1 MKIQIRILL
10 MLFSAI
16 LIVGGAT
23 LFISRTVSK
32 SIVEQQIY
40 RNLEIVAQ
48 SRAKSIEAFLE
59 LENETASQLS
69 GSTVIRKLLLAD
81 KGQEDYVRKFDD
93 VQERLRRT
101 ASLGRYTYSLLVL
114 NKRGIV
120 VASTYPAEIGKDKS
134 SDAYFLG
141 GKQTVHI
148 KDVYLSSHEN
158 VPTIAFS
165 APVFDEKNTD
175 LLGVV
180 VMRVSTRALDKIITH
195 RTGLGK
201 TGEVYLI
208 NEAGYMITPSKF
220 EKGTFLKGRIDGEK
234 SKAHREDPN
243 RFERAEHAASLYKN
257 YLGSDVLGI
266 HIQIPETGWW
276 LSAEIGA
283 QEAFAPLSRLTRAM
297 LLILGVL
304 LISAIAASVFLA
316 RSITRPVIKLKGGAE
331 EIMKGNL
338 DYKVGTRKSDEI
350 GELSRAFDKMAA
362 NLKKSW
368 EEIEDYSKNLER
380 KVEQR
385 TKDLSLAK
393 EKAEVANRAKSE
405 FLANMSHE
413 IRTPMNAVL
422 GFSEMLLDTEL
433 SNDQISYAS
442 TIKRSG
448 ESLLSLINDI
458 LDFSKVE
465 AGQLDFEEIEFDPEL
480 IAYDVCEQS
489 QPKVGIKPIEILC
502 HIGDN
507 LPASVQGDP
516 GRFGQVLTNL
526 MGNAVKFTE
535 AGEIELFMDVEDE
548 TEDQI
553 KIHTRIRDTG
563 VGIAE
568 DKLQTIF
575 GAFQQADG
583 STTRKYGGTGL
594 GLSICKRISELFQGD
609 VWAESPANRPLE
621 GGTTETR
628 PRGAFDVS
636 DNRFSGS
643 VFHFTAW
650 FKKTGAKKVK
660 RTAAVSLKE
669 KKALIVDDN
678 RANLNILNHV
688 LKSVGMR
695 VVSLLSGD
703 QAVLIL
709 KNALDDGD
717 PFDLC
722 ILDIQMPVLSGYDVA
737 GRIRGFVSST
747 KAEGSK
753 IRNIPLIALSSL
765 MARDA
770 KRCEQAGFDGF
781 LNKPIRRGKLFRMME
796 RIMGMG
802 DPSEASTLLAS
813 HTPIATQFSI
823 REALKHSMRIL
834 LVEDNP
840 VNQKLAKI
848 VLEKAGYQVEV
859 ADNGRKAV

>member
-1 MKIQIRILL
+1 
-10 MLFSAI
+10 
-16 LIVGGAT
+16 
-23 LFISRTVSK
+23 
-32 SIVEQQIY
+32 
-40 RNLEIVAQ
+40 
-48 SRAKSIEAFLE
+48 
-59 LENETASQLS
+59 
-69 GSTVIRKLLLAD
+69 
-81 KGQEDYVRKFDD
+81 
-93 VQERLRRT
+93 
-101 ASLGRYTYSLLVL
+101 
-114 NKRGIV
+114 
-120 VASTYPAEIGKDKS
+120 
-134 SDAYFLG
+134 
-141 GKQTVHI
+141 
-148 KDVYLSSHEN
+148 
-158 VPTIAFS
+158 
-165 APVFDEKNTD
+165 
-175 LLGVV
+175 
-180 VMRVSTRALDKIITH
+180 MRVSTKALDKIMTH
-195 RTGLGK
+195 RTGLGE

-220 EKGTFLKGRIDGEK
+220 EKGTFLKKRIDRGA
-234 SKAHREDPN
+234 SKADREDRVRIAPDDT
-243 RFERAEHAASLYKN
+243 EQAVSLYKN
-257 YLGSDVLGI
+257 YFRSDVLGI
-266 HIQIPETGWW
+266 HIRIPETGWW
-276 LSAEIGA
+276 LMAEIGA
-283 QEAFAPLSRLTRAM
+283 REAFAPLSRLTRAM
-297 LLILGVL
+297 FLILGIL

-331 EIMKGNL
+331 EIMRGNL
-338 DYKVGTRKSDEI
+338 DYKVGTHRRDEI
-350 GELSRAFDKMAA
+350 GDLSRAFDKMSA
-362 NLKKSW
+362 NLKKSM

-380 KVEQR
+380 KVEER
-385 TKDLSLAK
+385 TRDLSLAK

-433 SNDQISYAS
+433 SDDQINYTS

-489 QPKVGIKPIEILC
+489 QPKAGTKPIEILC

-516 GRFGQVLTNL
+516 GRFGQVLINL
-526 MGNAVKFTE
+526 MANAVKFTE
-535 AGEIELFMDVEDE
+535 DGEIELFMDVEDE

-594 GLSICKRISELFQGD
+594 GLSICKRISELFHGD
-609 VWAESPANRPLE
+609 VWAESPVNFPLE
-621 GGTTETR
+621 DGTTEPR
-628 PRGAFDVS
+628 PQGASDVS
-636 DNRFSGS
+636 GNRSSGS

-650 FKKTGAKKVK
+650 FKKTASKKAK
-660 RTAAVSLKE
+660 RTAVVSLKG
-669 KKALIVDDN
+669 KKVLIVDDN
-678 RANLNILNHV
+678 LANLNILNHV
-688 LKSVGMR
+688 LESVGMR
-695 VVSLLSGD
+695 VVSLSSGE
-703 QAVLIL
+703 QAVEIL
-709 KNALDDGD
+709 KNAFRDGD

-737 GRIRGFVSST
+737 RRIRGFGLST
-747 KAEGSK
+747 EKEISK
-753 IRNIPLIALSSL
+753 IRNVPLIALSSL

-802 DPSEASTLLAS
+802 DASEAAAPLETHA
-813 HTPIATQFSI
+813 PIATQFSI
-823 REALKHSMRIL
+823 REELKHSMCIL
-834 LVEDNP
+834 LAEDNP
-840 VNQKLAKI
+840 VNQKLATIMLK
-848 VLEKAGYQVEV
+848 KAGYQVEV
-859 ADNGRKAV
+859 ADNGREAVEKYTASPADFDLIFMDIQMPEMDGLEATREIRRWEAQNSRETTHHLPIIAMTAHAMKGDREKCIAAGMDDYVTKPIKRKIVFDMLDHWVFKQE